1 MFLVQQ
7 ENVIKNIHIK
17 TIFVVEVIG
26 YGYVVLSPGQ
36 FFVFDGNLELART
49 GKDVTNWG
57 SLDKSSAISYRVL
70 GHSPIYCIKLLQSS
84 TPA

>member
-1 MFLVQQ
+1 M
-7 ENVIKNIHIK
+7 IKNTHGK
-17 TIFVVEVIG
+17 KIFVVEVIG
-26 YGYVVLSPGQ
+26 YGYVMLSPGQ

-57 SLDKSSAISYRVL
+57 SLDKSSTISYRIL
-70 GHSPIYCIKLLQSS
+70 GHSPIYPIKLLQSS